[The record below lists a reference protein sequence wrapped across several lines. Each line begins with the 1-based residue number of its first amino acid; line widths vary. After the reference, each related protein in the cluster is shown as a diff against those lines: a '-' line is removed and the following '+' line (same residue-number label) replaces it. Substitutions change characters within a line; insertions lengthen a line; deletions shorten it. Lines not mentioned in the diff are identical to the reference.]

1 MTLDTIKTLC
11 YNVVGDRDV
20 HPKAVASPFPLF
32 LLFYKVMEEKKMA
45 KTCNNCNTVG
55 NQNVAV
61 PYVVHES
68 AMARSERH
76 NKRLWIVV
84 LVLIAALI
92 GTNLAWIIYEN
103 SFEDYAI
110 TQEVEQDA
118 DNGTNN
124 FVGGD
129 VYGETEDKNND

>member
-1 MTLDTIKTLC
+1 M
-11 YNVVGDRDV
+11 
-20 HPKAVASPFPLF
+20 S
-32 LLFYKVMEEKKMA
+32 
-45 KTCNNCNTVG
+45 KTCNNCNTAE
-55 NQNVAV
+55 NPNVNV

-76 NKRLWIVV
+76 NKRLWIVI
-84 LVLIAALI
+84 LVLIGALI
-92 GTNLAWIIYEN
+92 ASNLAWIIYEN
-103 SFEDYAI
+103 SFEDCVI

>member
-1 MTLDTIKTLC
+1 
-11 YNVVGDRDV
+11 
-20 HPKAVASPFPLF
+20 
-32 LLFYKVMEEKKMA
+32 MA
-45 KTCNNCNTVG
+45 KTCNDCKAENT
-55 NQNVAV
+55 NVTV

-68 AMARSERH
+68 AMARNERH
-76 NKRLWIVV
+76 NKRLWIVI
-84 LVLIAALI
+84 LVLIGALI

-103 SFEDYAI
+103 SFEDYVI

-129 VYGETEDKNND
+129 LVGETDN

>member
-1 MTLDTIKTLC
+1 
-11 YNVVGDRDV
+11 
-20 HPKAVASPFPLF
+20 
-32 LLFYKVMEEKKMA
+32 MEEKKMA
-45 KTCNNCNTVG
+45 KTCNECKAENT
-55 NQNVAV
+55 NVTV

-76 NKRLWIVV
+76 NKRLWIVI
-84 LVLIAALI
+84 LVLISALI

-103 SFEDYAI
+103 SYEDYVI

-118 DNGTNN
+118 ENGTNN

-129 VYGETEDKNND
+129 VYGEAENQNND